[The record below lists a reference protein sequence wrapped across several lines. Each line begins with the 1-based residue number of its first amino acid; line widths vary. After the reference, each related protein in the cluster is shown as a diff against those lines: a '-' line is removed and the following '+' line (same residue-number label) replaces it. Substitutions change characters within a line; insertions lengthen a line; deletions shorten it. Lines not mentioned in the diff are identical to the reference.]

1 MGYSRKANQFPAPA
15 AITRKAE
22 SETIRCFQIAFG
34 IETDRGNGTTTR
46 GAPEEEYVRE
56 FSGSHYTSTVKGYE
70 GDGHSISRIGRTFL
84 LKMGRRAS
92 IGRSSKPTYQIPVSF
107 GRGILTEACL

>member
-1 MGYSRKANQFPAPA
+1 MDPVGHSGKANQFSAPA

-56 FSGSHYTSTVKGYE
+56 FGGSHDTSTIKEYE

-84 LKMGRRAS
+84 LKMGEGFEWPEFKAYLS
-92 IGRSSKPTYQIPVSF
+92 NP
-107 GRGILTEACL
+107 GISLSGHID